1 MRAYTIFLFLLLFGL
16 CSSIVDE
23 VGIGS
28 TSVEFTTP
36 EAQTAMIEEITNISS
51 TATQEDTNWLYYVTI
66 MTWKMAVIFGKA
78 LLYTITIIPLF
89 IKLGVPWLI
98 TGLIQT
104 MQAVLISVGLLQIIT
119 QRYLKQ
125 AD

>member
-16 CSSIVDE
+16 CSSVVDE
-23 VGIGS
+23 AGIGG

-36 EAQTAMIEEITNISS
+36 ESQTAMVEEITSISS
-51 TATQEDTNWLYYVTI
+51 AATQEDTNWLYYVTI
-66 MTWKMAVIFGKA
+66 MTWKMAVILGKA
-78 LLYTITIIPLF
+78 LLYTLTIIPLF

-98 TGLIQT
+98 TGLVQT
-104 MQAVLISVGLLQIIT
+104 MQTVLIGVGLFQVIT

>member
-1 MRAYTIFLFLLLFGL
+1 MKAYVIFLFLLLIGL
-16 CSSIVDE
+16 CSSVVDE
-23 VGIGS
+23 LGIGS

-104 MQAVLISVGLLQIIT
+104 MQAVLIGVGLLQIIT

>member
-16 CSSIVDE
+16 CSSVVE
-23 VGIGS
+23 EMGISGS
-28 TSVEFTTP
+28 SVEFTTP
-36 EAQTAMIEEITNISS
+36 EAQTAMIEEITNISA
-51 TATQEDTNWLYYVTI
+51 TASQEDTNWLYYVTI
-66 MTWKMAVIFGKA
+66 MTWKMVIILGKA

-89 IKLGVPWLI
+89 IKLGVPWLV

-104 MQAVLISVGLLQIIT
+104 MQAVLIGVGLMQIIT